1 MKKMS
6 GCFKQGIFPADMF
19 VWNSGVWL
27 KLPQQAQGIFSCKG
41 YTFRNAYVINLT

>member
-19 VWNSGVWL
+19 VCNNGVWL
-27 KLPQQAQGIFSCKG
+27 KLP
-41 YTFRNAYVINLT
+41 